1 MPSPHKHMG
10 VRSSADSGI
19 KSAWSEI
26 PARGLSPSR
35 GQLGVERGEWASP
48 SHHATTAAR
57 PTTAGM
63 RTSSGG
69 LGGARSSTSSSLL
82 SSVGSISELISTAQ
96 AMASSSRNALTQ
108 KRPLVGSG
116 ASPIKSTGASPAKGG
131 KTASSNEDT
140 FALSPGSTPSKRGG
154 GRGGGP
160 VRDVVEYVT
169 RGQGVGVGG
178 GMTKSPGGGSKKTA
192 LGPPRRVP
200 SPAAKKL
207 AAATSE
213 DKGVRHVIGPASD
226 SSSDDSL
233 AGVGGGGGGGR
244 GAAVAGLPLKLRGA
258 AAETSKKYEMLPE
271 VVLLREA
278 QKKRQVC
285 SNFWFLICARAHTH
299 TAIVDGK
306 SGGCRISGFLAF
318 LGGCGEA

>member
-19 KSAWSEI
+19 GGVRSSADSGIGGVRSSADSGIKSAWAEI
-26 PARGLSPSR
+26 PRRGSSPSR
-35 GQLGVERGEWASP
+35 GELGGARGEWASP
-48 SHHATTAAR
+48 GHDGTTAAR
-57 PTTAGM
+57 PTTARM

-69 LGGARSSTSSSLL
+69 LGGGGSSAASSLL
-82 SSVGSISELISTAQ
+82 SSVGSISELIGTAQ
-96 AMASSSRNALTQ
+96 AMASSSRNAPTQ

-116 ASPIKSTGASPAKGG
+116 ASPIKGMGASPAKGG

-154 GRGGGP
+154 GRGVVPVP

-169 RGQGVGVGG
+169 RGQGVGVGR
-178 GMTKSPGGGSKKTA
+178 GMDKSPGGGSKKTA

-213 DKGVRHVIGPASD
+213 DKGIRHVMGPASD

-233 AGVGGGGGGGR
+233 AGAGGGERGVRGG
-244 GAAVAGLPLKLRGA
+244 AVSGLPLKLRGA

-278 QKKRQVC
+278 QRKRQVT
-285 SNFWFLICARAHTH
+285 SDR
-299 TAIVDGK
+299 
-306 SGGCRISGFLAF
+306 
-318 LGGCGEA
+318 